1 MYKNR
6 IVQFL
11 KIIAEIVISYLIA
24 YFVFDKSVLIFIFL
38 IFTVIYSNYKEK
50 KTKEQDSRANAVGIT
65 ILFVLSLVGLFLII
79 LGYFVLANNT
89 AILIGAFIFAPTFS
103 NLLVWGTSALIKNF
117 LEDNKCLSVYKCAQI
132 KW

>member
-6 IVQFL
+6 IVQLL
-11 KIIAEIVISYLIA
+11 KIIVEIVISYLIA

-103 NLLVWGTSALIKNF
+103 NLLVWGTSALIKKF
-117 LEDNKCLSVYKCAQI
+117 FRRQ
-132 KW
+132 